1 MSYWGGRS
9 FQYHYYYCACLNNT
23 YITQYPRL
31 HVDFEV
37 LVVRTAALE
46 GALSLAHGLDS
57 RCEYCFFFTH
67 WFSQGY
73 ISEWWQSC
81 GSFRVVCDVRCVR
94 DVTAHGLRLRRLAV
108 RLNARHD
115 TARLLCT

>member
-1 MSYWGGRS
+1 MY
-9 FQYHYYYCACLNNT
+9 
-23 YITQYPRL
+23 
-31 HVDFEV
+31 FEV
-37 LVVRTAALE
+37 LVVRTATLE
-46 GALSLAHGLDS
+46 SAWSLAPGLDS
-57 RCEYCFFFTH
+57 RCDIVLFFAH
-67 WFSQGY
+67 WFSQGH

-94 DVTAHGLRLRRLAV
+94 DVTAHGLRPRRLAV